1 MITGR
6 AYASFLATHI
16 APQAARQRDW
26 KAFMILLKKMV
37 MLGKPNSRDVLLFLA
52 MWSMP
57 HGLRQACARQVGNHM
72 TQITVGI
79 PVFNAMPY
87 LPEALESIL
96 RQSYTDFTILAI
108 NDGSSDGSL
117 EYLQSIRDP
126 RLRILSQQNQ
136 GLTSIFNRML
146 FEVKTPWLVRFDSD
160 DVAYPHRLTLTNEYI
175 AAISA
180 VGHDVFNGGVLP
192 QEKCGQF
199 RATKGSPADIRALV
213 QSGYLPSICH
223 PTVTLNVDKALAMGG
238 YRFDLHVEDIDL
250 WWRMALNHDIQMIP
264 EVTLGFRQHLKSV
277 SATNLERQALS
288 ILYVQYLLLSHL
300 WNLTPVPYAE
310 AQQPLSLLFNRRQM
324 KFKTHLRSF
333 NIEMGRGQLV
343 RAACEAGHALF
354 TSPRD
359 LSQRVLDEIV
369 VNRRISVGQPPAL
382 FARYK
387 STLWPEEAYI

>member
-1 MITGR
+1 
-6 AYASFLATHI
+6 
-16 APQAARQRDW
+16 
-26 KAFMILLKKMV
+26 
-37 MLGKPNSRDVLLFLA
+37 
-52 MWSMP
+52 
-57 HGLRQACARQVGNHM
+57 M

-108 NDGSSDGSL
+108 NDGSTDGSL

-126 RLRILSQQNQ
+126 RLRILSQENQ
-136 GLTSIFNRML
+136 GLTSTLNRML

-160 DVAYPHRLTLTNEYI
+160 DIAYPHRLALTVEYI
-175 AAISA
+175 ARYPLSGMMYSMAEYYPKKS
-180 VGHDVFNGGVLP
+180 V
-192 QEKCGQF
+192 GQF

-223 PTVTLNVDKALAMGG
+223 PTVTLKVEKALAVGG

-250 WWRMALNHDIQMIP
+250 WWRMALNCDIQMIP

-300 WNLTPVPYAE
+300 GNLTPLSYAE
-310 AQQPLSLLFNRRQM
+310 AQHPLSLLFNRRQM
-324 KFKTHLRSF
+324 KFKVHLRSF
-333 NIEMGRGQLV
+333 NIEMGRGQVL

-354 TSPRD
+354 TSPKD
-359 LSQRVLDEIV
+359 LSRRILDEIV
-369 VNRRISVGQPPAL
+369 PNRSISVGQPTAL
-382 FARYK
+382 FARHQ
-387 STLWPEEAYI
+387 STLWPNGASPNAHSEAPAPPPHSYAPAADPMRTAATSISRGLPQQGPRS

>member
-1 MITGR
+1 
-6 AYASFLATHI
+6 
-16 APQAARQRDW
+16 
-26 KAFMILLKKMV
+26 
-37 MLGKPNSRDVLLFLA
+37 
-52 MWSMP
+52 
-57 HGLRQACARQVGNHM
+57 M

-108 NDGSSDGSL
+108 NDGSTDGSL

-126 RLRILSQQNQ
+126 RLRIQSQQNQ
-136 GLTSIFNRML
+136 GLTSTLNRML
-146 FEVKTPWLVRFDSD
+146 FEVKTPWLLRFDSD
-160 DVAYPHRLTLTNEYI
+160 DVAYPHRLALTIEYI
-175 AAISA
+175 ARYPRSGMLYSMAEYYPKKS
-180 VGHDVFNGGVLP
+180 V
-192 QEKCGQF
+192 GQF

-223 PTVTLNVDKALAMGG
+223 PTVTLNVDKTLAVGA

-300 WNLTPVPYAE
+300 WNLTPLPYPE

-333 NIEMGRGQLV
+333 NIELGRGQLV

-354 TSPRD
+354 TSPKD
-359 LSQRVLDEIV
+359 LSRRVLDEIV
-369 VNRRISVGQPPAL
+369 SNRRISVGQPTAL
-382 FARYK
+382 FERYK
-387 STLWPEEAYI
+387 STLWPEEASSNAHSKVPSPLPYPCALELDHMRAAAASMSRRLPQRGSRS